1 MAIPSN
7 LMEVTR
13 KVHEK
18 PAEVLSSVSKESSSE
33 EATSTE
39 EISQIEEAF
48 DFHKVQGVV
57 NDIMYDYKEQ
67 GRSMELAVLK
77 QPFELKGKEVI
88 FQLAGEIQKDIFAK
102 AKPDILKFLR
112 KKLNNYKIDL
122 DFEINVEAVSPG
134 KKLYTSTDK
143 LTYLRDKSP
152 ALKELQKRFGL
163 ETDF

>member
-7 LMEVTR
+7 LLEVTR
-13 KVHEK
+13 KIHEK
-18 PAEVLSSVSKESSSE
+18 PEVITSAGAQESKPMEEVS
-33 EATSTE
+33 
-39 EISQIEEAF
+39 QVEEAF

-77 QPFELKGKEVI
+77 QPFILKDNEVT

-102 AKPDILKFLR
+102 SKPDILKFLR
-112 KKLNNYKIDL
+112 KKLNNYKIEL

>member
-13 KVHEK
+13 KIHEA
-18 PAEVLSSVSKESSSE
+18 PTQTIETDTPVYNALEEVSQE
-33 EATSTE
+33 EE
-39 EISQIEEAF
+39 VF
-48 DFHKVQGVV
+48 DFYKVQGVV
-57 NDIMYDYKEQ
+57 NDIIYDYKEQ

-77 QPFELKGKEVI
+77 QPFDLRDNVAVFKLI
-88 FQLAGEIQKDIFAK
+88 GEIQKDIFNK
-102 AKPDILKFLR
+102 AKPDILKLLR

-122 DFEINVEAVSPG
+122 NFEINSEAINPG

-143 LTYLRDKSP
+143 LNYLREKSP

>member
-13 KVHEK
+13 KIHEK
-18 PAEVLSSVSKESSSE
+18 PVEASGANTNASNPVEKNAVEEV
-33 EATSTE
+33 
-39 EISQIEEAF
+39 SQIEEAY

-77 QPFELKGKEVI
+77 QPFQLKGKEVI
-88 FQLAGEIQKDIFAK
+88 FQLAGEIQKDIFNK
-102 AKPDILKFLR
+102 AKPDILKFIR
-112 KKLNNYKIDL
+112 KKLNNYKIEL
-122 DFEINVEAVSPG
+122 DFEINVDAVSPG

-143 LTYLRDKSP
+143 LSYLREKSP

>member
-13 KVHEK
+13 KIHEK
-18 PAEVLSSVSKESSSE
+18 PAETSSASSE
-33 EATSTE
+33 ENHPVETNQVE
-39 EISQIEEAF
+39 EVSQVEEAY

-77 QPFELKGKEVI
+77 QPFELKGNEVF
-88 FQLAGEIQKDIFAK
+88 FQLAGEIQKDIFSK

-112 KKLNNYKIDL
+112 KKLNNYKIEL
-122 DFEINVEAVSPG
+122 NFEINVEAVSPG

>member
-13 KVHEK
+13 KIHEK
-18 PAEVLSSVSKESSSE
+18 PNEVSHSISNESSPAETKAVE
-33 EATSTE
+33 EV
-39 EISQIEEAF
+39 SQIEEAY

-57 NDIMYDYKEQ
+57 NDIIYDYKEQ
-67 GRSMELAVLK
+67 GKSMELAVLK
-77 QPFELKGKEVI
+77 QPFELKSGVVT

-112 KKLNNYKIDL
+112 KKLNNYKVEL
-122 DFEINVEAVSPG
+122 AFVINVEAVSPG

-143 LTYLRDKSP
+143 LSYLRDKSP

>member
-13 KVHEK
+13 KIHEK
-18 PAEVLSSVSKESSSE
+18 PIENKVVESQEANPVEEV
-33 EATSTE
+33 
-39 EISQIEEAF
+39 SQIEEAF
-48 DFHKVQGVV
+48 DFHKVQKVV
-57 NDIMYDYKEQ
+57 NDIIYDYKEQ

-77 QPFELKGKEVI
+77 QPFELKAEKVI
-88 FQLAGEIQKDIFAK
+88 FQLAGEIQKDIFSK

-122 DFEINVEAVSPG
+122 NFVINVEAVSPG

>member
-13 KVHEK
+13 KIHEK
-18 PAEVLSSVSKESSSE
+18 PAESITEDPDTFEVE
-33 EATSTE
+33 ETAQTE
-39 EISQIEEAF
+39 EDF

-57 NDIMYDYKEQ
+57 NDIIYDYKEQ
-67 GRSMELAVLK
+67 GKSMELAVLK
-77 QPFELKGKEVI
+77 QPFELKGDIVT
-88 FQLAGEIQKDIFAK
+88 FQLSGEIQKDIFNK

-112 KKLNNYKIDL
+112 KKINNYTIDL
-122 DFEINVEAVSPG
+122 NFQINAEAVSPG
-134 KKLYTSTDK
+134 RKLYTSTDK
-143 LTYLRDKSP
+143 LTYLREKSP